1 MKKET
6 QIGGT
11 AADPCYAGRDNPIR
25 ASGIKKTGRIVFRTF
40 QADVPSGS
48 MWIPVPL
55 RSGPEECDDISINR
69 AC

>member
-25 ASGIKKTGRIVFRTF
+25 ASGIKKTRYDSVPYIPGRRSERV
-40 QADVPSGS
+40 DVDPGAAAL
-48 MWIPVPL
+48 W
-55 RSGPEECDDISINR
+55 
-69 AC
+69 A